1 MKTKISGRLA
11 VVAMVANVVAMIAT
25 LAPFS
30 VAANTETKVSAL
42 QLSHI
47 QKMNAKCLDHAR
59 NSKQDVAIAIYDQGG
74 ILLSF
79 TQTDGAAPAVGEIA
93 RWKGISAAYYRTA
106 TVKTA
111 EWGIPNA
118 PKIATVQGGL
128 PLFSSDGLSLGGI
141 GVSGAPPEFDEEC
154 ATLATQAARLRN

>member
-1 MKTKISGRLA
+1 MKTKTSIRLTAA
-11 VVAMVANVVAMIAT
+11 VIAAT
-25 LAPFS
+25 LTPFA
-30 VAANTETKVSAL
+30 VAANGEAKSSVL

-59 NSKQDVAIAIYDQGG
+59 KSKNEVAIAIYDQGG

-79 TQTDGAAPAVGEIA
+79 VQTDAAAPAIGEVA
-93 RWKGISAAYYRTA
+93 RWKGTSAAYYRTA
-106 TVKTA
+106 TAKTA
-111 EWGIPNA
+111 EWGIPSA

-128 PLFSSDGLSLGGI
+128 PLFSSDGQPLGGI

-154 ATLATQAARLRN
+154 AALATQAAGLRN

>member
-1 MKTKISGRLA
+1 MKIQIPNRL
-11 VVAMVANVVAMIAT
+11 VIVAMAAT
-25 LAPFS
+25 LISFS
-30 VAANTETKVSAL
+30 VAANAEAKVSAL

-59 NSKQDVAIAIYDQGG
+59 KSKQDVAIAIYDQGG

-79 TQTDGAAPAVGEIA
+79 TQTDGAAPAVGEVA

-106 TVKTA
+106 TAKTA

-128 PLFSSDGLSLGGI
+128 PLFSSDGQPWGGI
-141 GVSGAPPEFDEEC
+141 GVSGAPAEFDEEC
-154 ATLATQAARLRN
+154 AALATQAAGLRN

>member
-1 MKTKISGRLA
+1 MKTKTSIRLTVA
-11 VVAMVANVVAMIAT
+11 AMVAA

-30 VAANTETKVSAL
+30 VAANTEPKASAL

-59 NSKQDVAIAIYDQGG
+59 KSKQDVAIAIYDQGG
-74 ILLSF
+74 VLLSF
-79 TQTDGAAPAVGEIA
+79 TQTDGAAPAVGEVA

-106 TVKTA
+106 TAKTA

-128 PLFSSDGLSLGGI
+128 PLFSSDGQPWGGI
-141 GVSGAPPEFDEEC
+141 GVSGAPAEFDEEC
-154 ATLATQAARLRN
+154 AALATQAAGLRN